1 MEEKRWSLKCRS
13 QQAPTAV
20 KWGGICSR
28 SVFESV
34 MGSFPVACYGVVYY
48 PVACCVQKEEA
59 RAGYPV
65 ACYGVVH
72 SVTGSLGSSGNNIRT
87 QYMELHFHVS
97 QHIWKDCCHFPTA
110 PSVLSA
116 IPYAAGIFFLL

>member
-20 KWGGICSR
+20 KRGGICSR

-34 MGSFPVACYGVVYY
+34 MGSFPAACYG
-48 PVACCVQKEEA
+48 E
-59 RAGYPV
+59 
-65 ACYGVVH
+65 VH

-97 QHIWKDCCHFPTA
+97 QHI
-110 PSVLSA
+110 
-116 IPYAAGIFFLL
+116 